1 MHKIKRILSRE
12 IIKKLEKGR
21 VKRLQVD
28 LQEIRTVNRL

>member
-1 MHKIKRILSRE
+1 MYKIKRILSRE

>member
-1 MHKIKRILSRE
+1 MYKIKRILSRE
-12 IIKKLEKGR
+12 IIMKLEKGR